1 MTNGYGWKEHVHVLH
16 INFSTLH
23 WVSWLLVNSLDISHS
38 KKSHVSRLC
47 RLVFSPKGLELICE
61 NLPMYCLKM
70 DLLKWTLTANCF
82 FTWHIFIKL
91 WDFGT
96 SCIFSIHPQEMGL
109 SFCLE
114 HHSQHG
120 AGSANLQ
127 VNHLTL
133 MAPIPTSF
141 THPKHPSLYPNFI
154 ILYGGFFKWGS
165 SSHHD
170 FFKLSHGHP
179 WL

>member
-47 RLVFSPKGLELICE
+47 RLVFSPKGLEFICE

-82 FTWHIFIKL
+82 SHDIYLLNYEI
-91 WDFGT
+91 
-96 SCIFSIHPQEMGL
+96 SGL
-109 SFCLE
+109 PVFFL
-114 HHSQHG
+114 
-120 AGSANLQ
+120 
-127 VNHLTL
+127 
-133 MAPIPTSF
+133 F
-141 THPKHPSLYPNFI
+141 THKKWDCLSVWNIILSMAQAQQISKSITLHWWPQFQLALRTQIIPVFI
-154 ILYGGFFKWGS
+154 PILYGGFFKWGS
-165 SSHHD
+165 SSHHV